1 MKGLTVKKNWKLLQ
15 LECKRA
21 FISFPQIVLGTILF
35 FSLLALILFGGMKLI
50 QNDIGFTPI
59 KVALTGDT
67 NGEYENIGISILEN
81 MDSTQSTC
89 EFIPMDEE
97 EAYDALET
105 EEVSAVL
112 FLPSNFIQSIVDGT
126 NTPAKLTFSGNTK
139 GLGTTY
145 IRMLTDAG
153 ALMLGC
159 AQAGVYSAED
169 FYHEN
174 GGEEIRR
181 KSVYNLNMKYIS
193 KILSRGNMYTSQE
206 IDAMNGFS
214 IFVYYTGA
222 GILLF
227 FLLSSISYSAF
238 IKNTGNAFEQQLRF
252 WGISTPYQ
260 ILVRLIS
267 LFSILMC
274 NFLLILSIAY
284 LLLGGM
290 DIKIDGLAFQSLP
303 QIPLFILRSIPALI
317 IICMILL
324 FILEL
329 TPNAVSGTLFLFLF
343 TLSAG
348 FISGCF
354 LPTEFLPQALRNLSS
369 FLPTTY
375 LHQYI
380 CHTVQGSWSASLTA
394 KLIIIFILLYGGII
408 GIRTLRHHRT

>member
-1 MKGLTVKKNWKLLQ
+1 MKRNWKLLQ

-21 FISFPQIVLGTILF
+21 FISFPQIVLGTVLF
-35 FSLLALILFGGMKLI
+35 FSLLALILFGGMKVI
-50 QNDIGFTPI
+50 QSESGFTPI

-67 NGEYENIGISILEN
+67 DGEYENIGISILEN

-89 EFIPMDEE
+89 EFIRME
-97 EAYDALET
+97 EAEAYEALED
-105 EEVSAVL
+105 EKVSAVL
-112 FLPSNFIQSIVDGT
+112 YLPSDFIQSIVDGT

-169 FYHEN
+169 FYSAN
-174 GGEEIRR
+174 GGEDIRS
-181 KSVYNLNMKYIS
+181 KSVYNLNMRYIS
-193 KILSRGNMYTSQE
+193 KILSRSNVYTAQE

-214 IFVYYTGA
+214 IFVYYTGS

-227 FLLSSISYSAF
+227 FLLSGIAYSSF

-252 WGISTPYQ
+252 CGISSCYQ
-260 ILVRLIS
+260 VLVRLTS
-267 LFSILMC
+267 LFAILMA
-274 NFLLILSIAY
+274 NFLLILGIAY
-284 LLLGGM
+284 ILLHNMHIQINDLSF
-290 DIKIDGLAFQSLP
+290 LSLP
-303 QIPLFILRSIPALI
+303 GIPAFILRSIPVLI

-324 FILEL
+324 FVLEL
-329 TPNAVSGTLFLFLF
+329 TPNAVSGTLLLFLF
-343 TLSAG
+343 TFVTG

-354 LPTEFLPQALRNLSS
+354 LPAEFLPQALRSLSV
-369 FLPTTY
+369 FLPTTV

-380 CHTVQGSWSASLTA
+380 CHIVQGDWSASLMA

-408 GIRTLRHHRT
+408 GMRALRHRKA

>member
-1 MKGLTVKKNWKLLQ
+1 MKRNWKLLQ

-21 FISFPQIVLGTILF
+21 FISLPQIVLGTILF

-50 QNDIGFTPI
+50 QSESGFTPI

-67 NGEYENIGISILEN
+67 DGEYENIGISILEN

-89 EFIPMDEE
+89 EFIRMEE
-97 EAYDALET
+97 SEAYDALET

-112 FLPSNFIQSIVDGT
+112 YLPSGFVQSIVDGT

-169 FYHEN
+169 FYRAN
-174 GGEEIRR
+174 GGEEIRS
-181 KSVYNLNMKYIS
+181 KSVYNLNMRYIS
-193 KILSRGNMYTSQE
+193 KILSRGNIYTSQQ

-214 IFVYYTGA
+214 VFVYYIGA
-222 GILLF
+222 GIMLF
-227 FLLSSISYSAF
+227 FLLSGIAYSTF

-252 WGISTPYQ
+252 CGISSAYQ
-260 ILVRLIS
+260 VLVRLIS
-267 LFSILMC
+267 LFAILMT
-274 NFLLILSIAY
+274 NFLLILGIAY
-284 LLLGGM
+284 ILLHGM
-290 DIKIDGLAFQSLP
+290 HIQMDDLAFLSLS
-303 QIPLFILRSIPALI
+303 QIPLFILRSIPVLI
-317 IICMILL
+317 LICMILL
-324 FILEL
+324 FLLEL
-329 TPNAVSGTLFLFLF
+329 TPNAVSGTLLLFLF
-343 TLSAG
+343 TFVTG

-354 LPTEFLPQALRNLSS
+354 LPTEFLPQTLRNLAA
-369 FLPTTY
+369 FLPTTT

-380 CHTVQGSWSASLTA
+380 CHTVQGDWSPSLTA

-408 GIRTLRHHRT
+408 GIRALRHQRT